1 MALRTATMRAGK
13 AATGAIAAGVASS
26 AMNEEPAESFSLT
39 VSQRE
44 EQDALL
50 QQAKLLLLQQSKEQA
65 HRIQEEMKEQGL
77 IVSTHSEDGSEW
89 LDVGNA
95 HPSSVQHAH
104 ASEWDLNQ
112 DLERL
117 LELASSVAAEP
128 AVQLAV
134 ADKVNTLAWARES
147 LELKSV
153 SSEEA
158 DEERLST
165 SSSFDYVDDLLKQN
179 ELLRAENASLKSIF
193 AKTNSRPAI
202 ALQALARGMIT
213 RRRLAAGQVPGA
225 APRVVTLR
233 FFLNVSHEGA
243 RVGTSITAKVP
254 TQLKPKKTQAEKEL
268 PRKVVIVT
276 AAIIVGVLA
285 LVVARNPIAAQ
296 AAAKRAAATLFKLL
310 KPKSMP
316 RV

>member
-1 MALRTATMRAGK
+1 MPR
-13 AATGAIAAGVASS
+13 
-26 AMNEEPAESFSLT
+26 SLCH
-39 VSQRE
+39 S
-44 EQDALL
+44 
-50 QQAKLLLLQQSKEQA
+50 
-65 HRIQEEMKEQGL
+65 L
-77 IVSTHSEDGSEW
+77 IVSTHSADGSEW

-104 ASEWDLNQ
+104 VSEWDLDR

-276 AAIIVGVLA
+276 AAIIVGVRPLE
-285 LVVARNPIAAQ
+285 Q
-296 AAAKRAAATLFKLL
+296 AATSLPPLH
-310 KPKSMP
+310 
-316 RV
+316 

>member
-1 MALRTATMRAGK
+1 
-13 AATGAIAAGVASS
+13 
-26 AMNEEPAESFSLT
+26 

-104 ASEWDLNQ
+104 ASEWDLDQ

-128 AVQLAV
+128 VVQLAV
-134 ADKVNTLAWARES
+134 ADKVNTFAWATES

-165 SSSFDYVDDLLKQN
+165 SSSYDYVGDLLKQN

-202 ALQALARGMIT
+202 AGLQALARGMIT

-285 LVVARNPIAAQ
+285 LVVALNPIAAQ

>member
-1 MALRTATMRAGK
+1 MAR
-13 AATGAIAAGVASS
+13 
-26 AMNEEPAESFSLT
+26 SLCP
-39 VSQRE
+39 S
-44 EQDALL
+44 
-50 QQAKLLLLQQSKEQA
+50 
-65 HRIQEEMKEQGL
+65 L

-104 ASEWDLNQ
+104 ASEWDLDQ

-128 AVQLAV
+128 VVQLAV
-134 ADKVNTLAWARES
+134 ADKVNTFAWATES

-165 SSSFDYVDDLLKQN
+165 SSSYDYVGDLLKQN

-193 AKTNSRPAI
+193 AKTNGRPAI
-202 ALQALARGMIT
+202 ARLQALARGMIT
-213 RRRLAAGQVPGA
+213 RRRLAAGHVPGA

-254 TQLKPKKTQAEKEL
+254 TQRKPKKTQAEKEL